1 VARIAITG
9 GTGFVGI
16 HTTKALLRAGHQVRL
31 IARGQR
37 RTPRPQ
43 GVEMARADVLGGRG
57 LAEALEGTDALIHL
71 VAVIVEKGGQTFDA
85 VNAEGTRR
93 VAEAAKAAGVGHI
106 VQMSALGAS
115 PDPRYPYL
123 RSKWQG
129 EEHVRASGV
138 PWTILRS
145 SLMFGPGD
153 GFFTVLTR
161 LVRLNPVV
169 PIVGD
174 GRTSFQ
180 PIAVEDTA
188 RILVE
193 CVERGPDRRIHD
205 IGGPDHL
212 SYEEIVDII
221 RRELGVHRLKVHLP
235 VVAMLPAAAVME
247 KVFPRKP
254 PITRGQL
261 RLLEKHNITR
271 LDAVPAAFGFRPLA
285 FAANCAYLQSY

>member
-1 VARIAITG
+1 MARIAITG

-31 IARGQR
+31 IARGKR

-43 GVEMARADVLGGRG
+43 GVEMVRADVLSGRG
-57 LAEALEGTDALIHL
+57 LAEGLTGVDVLVHL
-71 VAVIVEKGGQTFDA
+71 VAVILEKGGQTFDA

-93 VAEAAKAAGVGHI
+93 VAEAAKAAGVGHHI
-106 VQMSALGAS
+106 QMSALGAG
-115 PDPRYPYL
+115 PDPHYPYL

-129 EEHVRASGV
+129 EEYVRASGV
-138 PWTILRS
+138 PYTILRS

-161 LVRLNPVV
+161 LVRRNPVV

-188 RILVE
+188 RIVVE
-193 CVERGPDRRIHD
+193 CVERGPDRRVHD

-212 SYEEIVDII
+212 SYEEIIDII
-221 RRELGVHRLKVHLP
+221 RRELGVRRLKVHLP
-235 VVAMLPAAAVME
+235 VVAMVPAAAVME
-247 KVFPRKP
+247 RVFPRKP

-271 LDAVPAAFGFRPLA
+271 LDAVPADFGFRPLA
-285 FAANCAYLQSY
+285 FAENCGYLQNY